1 MESKYLPEEQW
12 ERIFRNKREMDR
24 LMHER
29 AEYATMMQREPS
41 PYLASTPG
49 VEGNRAERRKQAAQA
64 RRAKP

>member
-12 ERIFRNKREMDR
+12 ERMFRNKREMDR

-29 AEYATMMQREPS
+29 AEYETMMQREPS

-49 VEGNRAERRKQAAQA
+49 IEGNRAERRKQAAQA
-64 RRAKP
+64 RRVKP